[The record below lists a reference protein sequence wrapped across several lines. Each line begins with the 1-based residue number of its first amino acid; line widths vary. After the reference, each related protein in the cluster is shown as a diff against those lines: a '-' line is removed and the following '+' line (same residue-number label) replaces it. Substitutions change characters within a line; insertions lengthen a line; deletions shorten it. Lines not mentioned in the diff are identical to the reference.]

1 LSINQF
7 LQQVGKGDQIKDY
20 QHAAKLYV
28 GDNFNLAPRQGFLYH
43 VFLDLSP
50 DFKNLVGE
58 DARVQAGML
67 VKSVDLPKFSVDTKT
82 LNSYNKYNI
91 VQTKIKYDPI
101 NITFHDDH
109 ADVVRGLWFR
119 YYNHY
124 YRDADLGYSDTGG
137 QVNPSYFQDTKYK
150 PRDNNNWGY
159 APKTNSGRLINA
171 IRIYSMSQKRFAE
184 YTLINPTITGF
195 KHGTHTAGS
204 SDPMQHEMTI
214 AYEQVLYGAGWV
226 TNQTVQG
233 FAGAIYD
240 HTPSPLTPA
249 GGGTQSIIGPGG
261 LLASA
266 DSIVGDLS
274 KMPPSS
280 GAAFFKA
287 FRGYQNLK
295 NTNLGAVAA
304 TELKQ
309 FGTDLLRGNNP
320 MNRLF
325 VPNTGN
331 LANGTP
337 IYEYGKGAAKSTPG
351 TSAMSAI
358 NAMTSNGIGVGAQK
372 LMGIAGTSLAGIGAS
387 ISAGAAGG
395 LLSVGGLILGAG
407 SLTKLIKI
415 NPLTGVADSVSTLP
429 TITAAEAKLA
439 SIPGASA
446 NTLLDNTLASNTS
459 NTADAVSTATDA
471 AISNPAQFENGG
483 SVSTATNPAR
493 VVVYNE
499 SNIPT
504 YNDLIQPVYTENTA
518 AQIVAN
524 ATLQAEETDLFLMND
539 MANLD
544 LPTSQGDVTG
554 EA

>member
-1 LSINQF
+1 MSINQF

-50 DFKNLVGE
+50 DFAKLVGE
-58 DARVQAGML
+58 DARIQAGML

-91 VQTKIKYDPI
+91 VQTKVKYDPI

-109 ADVVRGLWFR
+109 ADVVRGMWFR

-137 QVNPSYFQDTKYK
+137 SVNPSYMQDTKYAR
-150 PRDNNNWGY
+150 RDNNNWGY
-159 APKTNSGRLINA
+159 TPKTSSGKLINA

-226 TNQTVQG
+226 SDQTVRG

-240 HTPSPLTPA
+240 HAPSPLTPA

-261 LLASA
+261 LLSSA

-295 NTNLGAVAA
+295 NTNLGAVAV

-331 LANGTP
+331 LSNGAP

-351 TSAMSAI
+351 TSAISAM

-372 LMGIAGTSLAGIGAS
+372 LMGMAGTSLAGLGAS
-387 ISAGAAGG
+387 ISAGATGG

-415 NPLTGVADSVSTLP
+415 DPVTGVADSVSTLP
-429 TITAAEAKLA
+429 TLTAAEAKLA
-439 SIPGASA
+439 RIPGAAA

-459 NTADAVSTATDA
+459 TTADAVSAATDA
-471 AISNPAQFENGG
+471 AISNPVHFENDG
-483 SVSTATNPAR
+483 SVSTATNPVQVA
-493 VVVYNE
+493 VYDE
-499 SNIPT
+499 FGT
-504 YNDLIQPVYTENTA
+504 PVYSQMPVALQPEAEA
-518 AQIVAN
+518 ARILAN
-524 ATLQAEETDLFLMND
+524 ATLQAESVDLFSLND

-544 LPTSQGDVTG
+544 LPTNQGDATG
-554 EA
+554 E